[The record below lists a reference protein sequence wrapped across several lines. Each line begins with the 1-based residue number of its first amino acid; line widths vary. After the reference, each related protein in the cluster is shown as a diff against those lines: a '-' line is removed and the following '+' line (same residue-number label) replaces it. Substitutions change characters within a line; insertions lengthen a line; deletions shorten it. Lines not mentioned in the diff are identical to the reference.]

1 MYTAKLTYK
10 VDEVNTASIEFNIKE
25 YYININNHGSSCRFY
40 LTGAMNPKMEEL
52 VASFVELTL
61 MEIFKDEELAY
72 SSTYWHC
79 ITGLNSSHEKD
90 AHELYFA
97 HEDNRFIEAE

>member
-10 VDEVNTASIEFNIKE
+10 VDEVNTAMVEFDIQQ

-40 LTGAMNPKMEEL
+40 LTGAMNPKVEEL
-52 VASFVELTL
+52 AASFAELIL
-61 MEIFKDEELAY
+61 MEIFKEETLAY
-72 SSTYWHC
+72 SSTYWRC
-79 ITGLNSSHEKD
+79 ITGLNSSNEKD